1 MELINRAELENKI
14 KNFASTAGIIF
25 LEPSVQ
31 TKIGNVEMI
40 GEGGSCMEEI
50 EGDWVVNGTI
60 TKLDNEDFNKIYH
73 AVMETANRILSM
85 AY

>member
-1 MELINRAELENKI
+1 MELINRTELENKI

-60 TKLDNEDFNKIYH
+60 AKLDTEDFLKIH
-73 AVMETANRILSM
+73 TAVMESAKRIM
-85 AY
+85 EMV

>member
-40 GEGGSCMEEI
+40 GEGGTCMEEI
-50 EGDWVVNGTI
+50 EGEWVINGTI
-60 TKLDNEDFNKIYH
+60 PKLDTEDFLKIH
-73 AVMETANRILSM
+73 SAVMDTAKRIMEM
-85 AY
+85 A